1 MPWAP
6 NSVGRC
12 TKQAS
17 LEEAAA
23 GELVACMVRTE
34 GSVCDTS
41 SHPQGAPENPSAWLQ
56 GLSHSLPAAWH
67 VLKPLAP
74 LQLPENPS
82 GPLRAG
88 VPHLSP
94 LRTPEGWCPPPSQ
107 PGKSQEASEERAG
120 PSASGPRLGFSGT
133 CQITGPSQLPPR
145 EAGKEEVT
153 FEVTSL
159 PVFFHSMGPP
169 PASTL
174 VHSAQATHCSAI
186 ALSSTFSGQV

>member
-23 GELVACMVRTE
+23 GELVACMARTE

-41 SHPQGAPENPSAWLQ
+41 SHPQGAPENPSAQLQ

-74 LQLPENPS
+74 LQFPENPS

-88 VPHLSP
+88 APHLP
-94 LRTPEGWCPPPSQ
+94 NLENLGRLQKKGQAPQHLAPSWASQ
-107 PGKSQEASEERAG
+107 AHVKSQDLHNCLPGKPGKRRSLL
-120 PSASGPRLGFSGT
+120 RLPACLCSFT
-133 CQITGPSQLPPR
+133 QWVPLLLP
-145 EAGKEEVT
+145 
-153 FEVTSL
+153 L
-159 PVFFHSMGPP
+159 
-169 PASTL
+169 
-174 VHSAQATHCSAI
+174 
-186 ALSSTFSGQV
+186 